1 MAKNVKE
8 LVAKMPAERQ
18 AKIKSRSR
26 VLIAREFKKQMAALG
41 RRQDRLYIQ
50 AIRKLKVA
58 DTMTAFDWFY
68 NDQVGFNSFE
78 ESLKDASAL

>member
-1 MAKNVKE
+1 MAKIS
-8 LVAKMPAERQ
+8 ERL
-18 AKIKSRSR
+18 K
-26 VLIAREFKKQMAALG
+26 IARQFKKQMADLEKQ
-41 RRQDRLYIQ
+41 RDRLYIQ

-58 DTMTAFDWFY
+58 DTTTAFDWFY